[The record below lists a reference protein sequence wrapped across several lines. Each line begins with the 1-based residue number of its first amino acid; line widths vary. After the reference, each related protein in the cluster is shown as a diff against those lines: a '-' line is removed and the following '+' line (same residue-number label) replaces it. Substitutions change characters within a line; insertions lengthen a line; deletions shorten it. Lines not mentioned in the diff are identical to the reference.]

1 MNTMKNVKKLGISI
15 LLVHLLVACAKPPVV
30 STKEDSKD
38 ASTEATTLSTA
49 SGSGDRPIANASG
62 VTIYPGTGA
71 GSGVGSGSGVGAG
84 LGSDSGSSMGSGS
97 ASGSASG
104 SSYSGANDPLS
115 DPNSLLAKRSV
126 YYATDTDTISDQY
139 KQIVQ
144 AHAEYLAE
152 HPGMTVRLEGN
163 TDERG
168 SSEYNLAL
176 GQRRADGVKK
186 MMLMGGV
193 KEGQIESVSY
203 GEEKPKGRTHDET
216 SWSENRRT
224 DLNYQSK

>member
-15 LLVHLLVACAKPPVV
+15 LLMHLLVACAKPPVV
-30 STKEDSKD
+30 STKEDGKD

-49 SGSGDRPIANASG
+49 SGTEDRPLTNASG

-71 GSGVGSGSGVGAG
+71 GTGAGSGAGMGGVSGSSFGSGAGSGSGAA
-84 LGSDSGSSMGSGS
+84 S
-97 ASGSASG
+97 ASSE
-104 SSYSGANDPLS
+104 SGANDPLS

-126 YYATDTDTISDQY
+126 YYSTDTDTISDQY

-152 HPGMTVRLEGN
+152 HPSMTVRLEGN
-163 TDERG
+163 ADERG

>member
-1 MNTMKNVKKLGISI
+1 MDTMKNVKKLGISI
-15 LLVHLLVACAKPPVV
+15 LLMHLLVACAKPPVA
-30 STKEDSKD
+30 SIKEDGKD

-49 SGSGDRPIANASG
+49 SETGDRPLTNASG

-71 GSGVGSGSGVGAG
+71 GTGAGSGAGMGGVSGSSFGS
-84 LGSDSGSSMGSGS
+84 GSDSGSG
-97 ASGSASG
+97 AASG
-104 SSYSGANDPLS
+104 SSGSGANDPLS

-126 YYATDTDTISDQY
+126 YYSTDTDTISDQY

-152 HPGMTVRLEGN
+152 HPSMTVRLEGN
-163 TDERG
+163 ADERG